1 MDGAQAFT
9 KSSPACLGVG
19 LTLSLSLSLSF
30 AFSLSGFLSGIFT
43 GHPHS
48 QSIPSPSLSCWIL
61 NNSTVMAVHTA
72 ATTTTTCVSV
82 CRTPR
87 GGRAILRKQIKR
99 KACTRKTV
107 YKENVYAIR
116 HRVRRLRASNQSGG
130 AGGGG
135 GGGEGPND
143 ANGRPSISPSF
154 PSATSCPVPRAQ
166 QPAVE
171 YENLRASA
179 IFSSASLPLPGFV
192 LRCSVVFFVTL
203 VALGFPIASETYLS
217 PGASSS
223 APSTV
228 RFLQALLAGG
238 AGSATVLALLLLRLY
253 FGWGYVGNR
262 LLSASVIYEESGW
275 YDGETWVK
283 SDDVRERD
291 RLIGTQMVQPILKR
305 LQRALLA
312 TAAGAAL
319 AVVALAGIAK
329 VYGDSANAAPVPV
342 EQLNAPVYRRAF
354 TSREELEA
362 FMENEEKQEEVYG
375 ANTPMAPPL
384 SSLPSS

>member
-1 MDGAQAFT
+1 MDGAQVF
-9 KSSPACLGVG
+9 SLPGSRVDS
-19 LTLSLSLSLSF
+19 LSLSLSLS
-30 AFSLSGFLSGIFT
+30 LFLSRDFSRVSSQGI
-43 GHPHS
+43 HPHS
-48 QSIPSPSLSCWIL
+48 QSISSPSLSCWIL
-61 NNSTVMAVHTA
+61 NNSVMAVHTA
-72 ATTTTTCVSV
+72 GAATTTTCVSV
-82 CRTPR
+82 CSTPR

-107 YKENVYAIR
+107 YKENVYALR

-130 AGGGG
+130 AGGG

-238 AGSATVLALLLLRLY
+238 AGSATVVALLLLRLY

-375 ANTPMAPPL
+375 ASTPMAPPL